1 MRDFL
6 RWGVFAVVFLI
17 VIAGCS
23 SQKSVPRQL
32 STNPTPASTVV
43 PDSLAVD
50 LPDSAALSYDLVAD
64 SLSGAELP
72 DSLNGDAN
80 DVIAKKL
87 ERARLHYL
95 IALHAQSTEDSV
107 KAAAEFEKAIS
118 LLDELSNYSETEAN
132 QDFHDLL
139 RSVIE
144 DYERYIASVD
154 SLGPES
160 SVFALREKL
169 NQVIDTLDI
178 SHIQFPSTVPSTTTV
193 PLVMNYSVE
202 QHIAFFQGRG
212 RHHMERWL
220 KMSGKYF
227 PLMKQIFRQYGVPE
241 EMIFLA
247 MTESGLNPVARSWKN
262 AVGIW
267 QFIKKTGQLYDLQS
281 SWWYDERRDFE
292 KATHAAAQHLRDLHG
307 LFGDWYLVLGAYNA
321 GAGWINRGE
330 RRSGSED
337 FWAMRKYLPRQ
348 TRNYVPQFI
357 AVTLIG
363 LNPKDYGFDSTDIE
377 PPLVWDTVKVSGGI
391 DLKILA
397 ECAGTTLDTLR
408 DLNPEL
414 LQWITPPGKKD
425 YTLRIPAGRKGQ
437 FTTKYTAVPE
447 NHRHNFAVH
456 KFRRGETLS
465 KIAKRYGVSVEII
478 REINRLPRD
487 ARIPAGKV
495 VTIPVPNDGREY
507 VSNIEEE
514 RLPRQSKKKLARGV
528 SKGEQV
534 AYRVKKGDTLGKI
547 AAEHHVRISDLRN
560 WNDIS
565 YGSKI
570 RVGETLTIYARNGR
584 VAQNQT
590 VEVQK
595 NPAPKK
601 KEIDNPET
609 HTVKKGETLSSI
621 AGLYGSSV
629 KLLQKINSLRGSRI
643 VEGQELKITATSHPA
658 KGQSPP
664 RQTLTQQSRYVV
676 KPGDTLWSISKKFN
690 ISLNTLQQANRGIKK
705 KIKSGDKI
713 TIPQ

>member
-1 MRDFL
+1 MKGIS
-6 RWGVFAVVFLI
+6 RWGFFAVVIII

-23 SQKSVPRQL
+23 SQKSVPRQ
-32 STNPTPASTVV
+32 SPSNSSPVSPVV
-43 PDSLAVD
+43 PDSLTVD
-50 LPDSAALSYDLVAD
+50 APDSTALSYDVAAD
-64 SLSGAELP
+64 SLSGTELP

-95 IALHAQSTEDSV
+95 VALHAQSTEDSA
-107 KAAAEFEKAIS
+107 KTAAEFEKAIL
-118 LLDELSNYSETEAN
+118 LLDELSNYPETEAN

-169 NQVIDTLDI
+169 NQVIDTVDV
-178 SHIQFPSTVPSTTTV
+178 SRVQFPSKLPATSI

-212 RHHMERWL
+212 RHHMEHWL
-220 KMSGKYF
+220 RMSGKYF
-227 PLMKQIFRQYGVPE
+227 PLMKRIFHEYGVPE
-241 EMIFLA
+241 EMVFLA

-267 QFIKKTGQLYDLQS
+267 QFIKRTGQLYDLQS
-281 SWWYDERRDFE
+281 CWWYDERRDFE

-337 FWAMRKYLPRQ
+337 FWMMRKYLPRQ
-348 TRNYVPQFI
+348 TRNYIPQFI

-363 LNPKDYGFDSTDIE
+363 LNPAEYGFDLAEIE
-377 PPLVWDTVKVSGGI
+377 PPLAWDTVKVGGGI
-391 DLKILA
+391 DLKVLA
-397 ECAGTTLDTLR
+397 QCAATTLDTLQ

-414 LQWITPPGKKD
+414 LRWTTPPGKKM
-425 YTLRIPAGRKGQ
+425 YTLRIPSGRKEQ
-437 FTTKYTAVPE
+437 FAVKYAAVPE
-447 NHRHNFAVH
+447 NQRRNFAVH
-456 KFRRGETLS
+456 KIHRGETLS
-465 KIAKRYGVSVEII
+465 KIARHYGVSVGII
-478 REINRLPRD
+478 REMNRLPNG
-487 ARIPAGKV
+487 ARISVGKV
-495 VTIPVPNDGREY
+495 LTIPVPNDGREY
-507 VSNIEEE
+507 ASNIDEEQ
-514 RLPRQSKKKLARGV
+514 LPRRSRAKPV
-528 SKGEQV
+528 KGSLKGQQV
-534 AYRVKKGDTLGKI
+534 TYRVKKGDTLGKI
-547 AAEHHVRISDLRN
+547 AADHGARISDLRN
-560 WNDIS
+560 WNDIP

-570 RVGETLTIYARNGR
+570 RIGQTLTIYTRSSH

-590 VEVQK
+590 AGIQK
-595 NPAPKK
+595 PLTKK
-601 KEIDNPET
+601 KVSGNLKMR
-609 HTVKKGETLSSI
+609 TVKRGVTL
-621 AGLYGSSV
+621 
-629 KLLQKINSLRGSRI
+629 N
-643 VEGQELKITATSHPA
+643 
-658 KGQSPP
+658 
-664 RQTLTQQSRYVV
+664 RYVV

-690 ISLNTLQQANRGIKK
+690 ISVNTLQQANRGVKK
-705 KIKSGDKI
+705 KIKPGDQI